1 MISATNGHGIKYTAS
16 QQLNSDVEKWLAK
29 GNKVKK
35 VKSTYENYDEMAQIA
50 FNKNH
55 VKLMSKG
62 GAVNNDRS
70 KADKLLRQATQMPIL
85 QEYFDLMHDKNCFN
99 LVVEGTKN
107 IISTSQLKKTM
118 RGQTSILDSI
128 VWRKVASCIDDILK
142 ENKLK

>member
-1 MISATNGHGIKYTAS
+1 MISATNGHDIKYKAS
-16 QQLNSDVEKWLAK
+16 QKLNDEVEKWLAK
-29 GNKVKK
+29 GNEIKK

-62 GAVNNDRS
+62 GAVNNGRS

-85 QEYFDLMHDKNCFN
+85 QEYFDLMQDKNCFN

-128 VWRKVASCIDDILK
+128 VWRKVANCIYDILK